1 MSKKLKRIYAIVYR
15 HMVVWPKDLGAMV
28 DSFWW
33 PSFDM
38 LLWGL
43 MTVYIQRQQETAM
56 PFITSFIIGGIVFWM
71 FVYRSQQEMGV
82 LFLRE
87 FWDRNLLA
95 VLSTPISI
103 AEYFVATMCVGVLKL
118 ILSGVY
124 MALLGYL
131 LFQFNIFLFGWYLI
145 PFILTLT
152 VVGLWTGFLVI
163 GLVIQYGYRVQSL
176 AWSMIMIIMPFS
188 AVFYPVSILPGWMQS
203 IARFIP
209 SSYVFES
216 MRQVIVKGTLDVQSL
231 LIANILN
238 LVYTILSCL
247 FFAWGFRRAREK
259 GIIVK
264 FS

>member
-1 MSKKLKRIYAIVYR
+1 MKRIFAIVYR
-15 HMVVWPKDLGAMV
+15 HMVIWPKDLGAMV

-43 MTVYIQRQQETAM
+43 MTVYIQRQQQIAM

-103 AEYFVATMCVGVLKL
+103 TEYFIATMCVGILKL
-118 ILSGVY
+118 IISGVY
-124 MALLGYL
+124 MAFLGWI

-152 VVGLWTGFLVI
+152 VVGLWAGFLVM

-231 LIANILN
+231 LIANVLN